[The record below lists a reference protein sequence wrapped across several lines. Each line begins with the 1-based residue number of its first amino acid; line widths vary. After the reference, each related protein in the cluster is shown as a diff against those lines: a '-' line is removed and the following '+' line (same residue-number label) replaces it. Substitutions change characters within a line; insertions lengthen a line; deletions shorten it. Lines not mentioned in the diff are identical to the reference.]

1 MRLILKSR
9 LSDGRLRVSYG
20 LRRDAFEDKTL
31 GRFEDER
38 LHKVIDHYNKFVDKE
53 DLSMY
58 SMSSS
63 TAKSAGTDQLEM
75 EHIKQDHEENYQF
88 LPKWSKTRPA
98 NYTGVQTRIAP
109 EGNPFLQLALTKGQ
123 GIESV
128 LQSVANSQQ
137 EGITGQAIEAG
148 DGNGIGFGI
157 GASSNPASPFRTAS
171 WGKTVMGGALV
182 PSNAEGQSDEM
193 KMADLNGY
201 GPESPDMLLREDGS
215 ISLYQP
221 GFTSPLDVANM
232 SNINNQDDLEY
243 NEVGNSNDEM
253 RMVNYPSIYFL
264 ANKYKPIFTFAERK
278 RIFEKVLPEAFVD
291 EVTAAIRDNE
301 GMLMDI
307 QEKLFGIMSK
317 KAGRK
322 EAELNQRLD
331 SSRRVVEELKT
342 TFRHV

>member
-1 MRLILKSR
+1 MASNYGTTTQEAIRLHALIKCRTIQQFNLSYEKSALCQLPPLLNLITVACYPFQFYYVWRSQLYTIRVYAITFGGTVSDWVLILLALLPCAMYEYWLRIFCPDRKHGSCRKMLMLLFYPLGVLFVIYSLLRKALRETKMRLILKSR

-193 KMADLNGY
+193 
-201 GPESPDMLLREDGS
+201 
-215 ISLYQP
+215 
-221 GFTSPLDVANM
+221 
-232 SNINNQDDLEY
+232 
-243 NEVGNSNDEM
+243 
-253 RMVNYPSIYFL
+253 
-264 ANKYKPIFTFAERK
+264 
-278 RIFEKVLPEAFVD
+278 
-291 EVTAAIRDNE
+291 
-301 GMLMDI
+301 
-307 QEKLFGIMSK
+307 
-317 KAGRK
+317 
-322 EAELNQRLD
+322 
-331 SSRRVVEELKT
+331 
-342 TFRHV
+342 